1 MDDDATAAVAR
12 DAVPVASAPATHHHI
27 IARPR
32 TGDTVAVAA
41 DADDPIEPM
50 ERAEPTDPMESTE
63 PWLAMQRNESRLHND
78 QRERP
83 EPLPSWPSQPWAAVP
98 TISR

>member
-1 MDDDATAAVAR
+1 MTLPSDRKDRSDER
-12 DAVPVASAPATHHHI
+12 LSADIAEPAEANDPIEKT
-27 IARPR
+27 
-32 TGDTVAVAA
+32 

-50 ERAEPTDPMESTE
+50 ESAEPTDPMESTE

-83 EPLPSWPSQPWAAVP
+83 EPLPSWPSQPSAAVP